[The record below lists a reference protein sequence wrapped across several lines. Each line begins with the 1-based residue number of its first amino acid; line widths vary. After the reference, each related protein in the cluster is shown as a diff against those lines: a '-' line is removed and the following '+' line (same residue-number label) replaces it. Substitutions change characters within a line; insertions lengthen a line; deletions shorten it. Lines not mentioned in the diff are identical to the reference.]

1 MYKLRYSN
9 GYLIPSVKLL
19 QKEKLI
25 NNTDY
30 VIEFLKDK
38 RTAKQNK
45 YLWVIFELIAEF
57 YNNGNENETG
67 EFYSKKKAKA
77 RILYEVG
84 HCDYYI
90 SKEDGTKFG
99 IIKETKNL
107 SKTEFSELTENIIKV
122 MALKGLIIFDPKT
135 YFSKLNY

>member
-9 GYLIPSVKLL
+9 GYLIPSAKLL

-25 NNTDY
+25 DNTDY
-30 VIEFLKDK
+30 VIEILKDK

-67 EFYSKKKAKA
+67 EFYNKEKAKA

-107 SKTEFSELTENIIKV
+107 SKAEFSELTENIIKV
-122 MALKGLIIFDPKT
+122 MALKGLIIFDPET

>member
-1 MYKLRYSN
+1 MYKIKYFN
-9 GYLIPSVKLL
+9 GYLIPSIRLL
-19 QKEKLI
+19 QNEKLI
-25 NNTDY
+25 DNNDY
-30 VIEFLKDK
+30 IIEFTKDK
-38 RTAKQNK
+38 RTARQNK
-45 YLWVIFELIAEF
+45 YLWVMFELIAEF

-67 EFYSKKKAKA
+67 EFYSKEKAKA

-90 SKEDGTKFG
+90 AKEDGTKFG

-107 SKTEFSELTENIIKV
+107 SKQEFSELTENIIKT
-122 MALKGLIIFDPKT
+122 MALKGLIIFDPET

>member
-9 GYLIPSVKLL
+9 GYLIPSVNLL

-25 NNTDY
+25 DNTDY

-45 YLWVIFELIAEF
+45 YLWVMFELIAEF

-67 EFYSKKKAKA
+67 EFYSKEKAKA

-107 SKTEFSELTENIIKV
+107 SKAEFSELTENIIKV
-122 MALKGLIIFDPKT
+122 MALKGLIIFDPET